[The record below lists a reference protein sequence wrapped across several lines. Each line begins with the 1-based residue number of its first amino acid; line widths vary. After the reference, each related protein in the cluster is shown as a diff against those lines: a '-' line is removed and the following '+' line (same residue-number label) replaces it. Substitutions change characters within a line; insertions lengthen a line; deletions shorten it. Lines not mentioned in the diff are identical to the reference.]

1 MSAQMIRMCSIIGPP
16 EVEPRVRQLRRRI
29 ASPCPQSPGVAA
41 RSSKGGPGGSGRGVQ
56 QDKTPPVPEDGGELV
71 CKSAGGVR
79 RLSSAPWILT
89 GHVASPSC
97 GGRVEIPPVPVDFV
111 PLAGIEPDWLRRLVR
126 PCRRP
131 SAPRESVQLLSA
143 FCHCQVSRT
152 RIAYHLHRRKGCRHA
167 SNC

>member
-1 MSAQMIRMCSIIGPP
+1 MGLLKFGPR
-16 EVEPRVRQLRRRI
+16 ERSSGGALLCL
-29 ASPCPQSPGVAA
+29 AATAPGVAA

-111 PLAGIEPDWLRRLVR
+111 PLAGLEPAPVRLIVG
-126 PCRRP
+126 C
-131 SAPRESVQLLSA
+131 SA
-143 FCHCQVSRT
+143 
-152 RIAYHLHRRKGCRHA
+152 
-167 SNC
+167 